1 MAEDRGAFKTNQAA
15 LRPIS
20 AKSDVPSRLWP
31 QCLSGKKRPFGLL
44 TPFAATKFNN
54 Q

>member
-20 AKSDVPSRLWP
+20 GESDVPSRPWP
-31 QCLSGKKRPFGLL
+31 RYLSPL
-44 TPFAATKFNN
+44 
-54 Q
+54 